1 MKSCPEYL
9 CFKII
14 ARVIASV
21 TAALI
26 FSTCAGP
33 NNKSVE
39 KNAETEEIV
48 KVARGLEIIKH
59 KDFTEVLIRNPWQ
72 GASNVTMKYILVSDK
87 KYIPENTSPE
97 SVIIVPVRKMVCMST
112 THVGMISALGEENSI
127 KGISGADFLYSSSLK
142 DRFIN
147 GEIAEV
153 GYETNINHEIII
165 KISPDLLMMYGIAGE
180 SASHIN
186 KMQELGFKIMLN
198 GDYLETDP
206 LAKAEW
212 IRLFGALYCREEKAD
227 SIFNSVAENYNRT
240 KTIVSAKSTERPT
253 VLLGL
258 PFKDTWFISPG
269 NSFVSRLIE
278 DAGGSYI
285 WKNTVSETSMPYGLE
300 NVYAQAINADF
311 WINIG
316 TVKRKS
322 EISLVDKRLRDL
334 RCYINGNM
342 YNNNKRVSAAG
353 GNDYWE
359 SGAVNPDIVLMD
371 IASVLHPEIFPDYRP
386 VYYQKI
392 E

>member
-1 MKSCPEYL
+1 MRSYL
-9 CFKII
+9 KYLFFERIVHAVAFI
-14 ARVIASV
+14 S
-21 TAALI
+21 AAFI
-26 FSTCAGP
+26 FSNCTGP
-33 NNKSVE
+33 NNKKVE
-39 KNAETEEIV
+39 KNAEIEEVV
-48 KVARGLEIIKH
+48 KVARGLEILKH

-72 GASNVTMKYILVSDK
+72 GASNITMKYILVSDK
-87 KYIPENTSPE
+87 KYIPENTPPE

-180 SASHIN
+180 SASYIN

-212 IRLFGALYCREEKAD
+212 IKLFGALYCREDKAD
-227 SIFNSVAENYNRT
+227 SIFCSVAESYNRT

-285 WKNTVSETSMPYGLE
+285 WSNTVSETSMPYGLE
-300 NVYAQAINADF
+300 NVYSQAINADY

-316 TVKRKS
+316 TVKSKS
-322 EISLVDKRLRDL
+322 EISHVDERLRDL
-334 RCYINGNM
+334 RCYINGNL

-371 IASVLHPEIFPDYRP
+371 IASVLHPEIFPDYKP

>member
-1 MKSCPEYL
+1 MKSRPEYL
-9 CFKII
+9 CFKQIT
-14 ARVIASV
+14 RVIAAVS
-21 TAALI
+21 AALI
-26 FSTCAGP
+26 FLTCTRP
-33 NNKSVE
+33 NNKRVE
-39 KNAETEEIV
+39 KETETEEIV
-48 KVARGLEIIKH
+48 KVARGLEILKH

-72 GASNVTMKYILVSDK
+72 GASNITMKYILVSDK

-112 THVGMISALGEENSI
+112 THVGMISALGEEESI

-142 DRFIN
+142 DKYLK

-180 SASHIN
+180 SASYIN

-206 LAKAEW
+206 LSKAEW
-212 IRLFGALYCREEKAD
+212 IKLFGALYCRDEKAD

-240 KTIVSAKSTERPT
+240 KTIVSAKSSERPT

-300 NVYAQAINADF
+300 NVYAQAINADY

-322 EISLVDKRLRDL
+322 EISLVDERLRDL
-334 RCYINGNM
+334 RCYINGKM

-371 IASVLHPEIFPDYRP
+371 IASVLHPEIFPDYKP